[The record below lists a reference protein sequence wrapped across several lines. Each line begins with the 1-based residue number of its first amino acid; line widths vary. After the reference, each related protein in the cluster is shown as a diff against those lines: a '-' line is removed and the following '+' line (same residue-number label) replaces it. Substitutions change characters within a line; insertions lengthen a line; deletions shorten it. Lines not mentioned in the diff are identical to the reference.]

1 MSKENKKIL
10 VFTVAAWNSKVGANS
25 WATLLESYDS
35 SNIANLCIRDEVPD
49 SRVAS
54 RYFSISENK
63 IIKSVFKRGLQ
74 TGREIE
80 PCATEEEKS
89 NLDAHNARYRKMKQK
104 RRSSMLLAREL
115 IWKLGK
121 WKTKELDA
129 FLDDF
134 QPDIILHSME
144 GYIHLN
150 RIIEYAIKRTG
161 ARAIGYVWD
170 DNFTYK
176 QSNKLGYKIYRFFQ
190 RGSLK
195 RLAKKTSDF
204 FAITPMTKREADAFF
219 GISCHLLTKPLYKN
233 PVVSYGEIGAPIR
246 LLYTGNLYIGRD
258 QSLLK
263 VVNAIK
269 AMPKGRFLI
278 DAYINSP
285 MDAEWLAQIDP
296 EICRIHAPIPQ
307 SEVFQK
313 QREAD
318 VLLFLEDIDGPDA
331 RVARLSF
338 STKITDYLSA
348 GKCILAVGNGD
359 TAPLQYFIE
368 NNAALVCVCESDIAK
383 ALERVSDS
391 PELLLQLAQ
400 NAAEAGQKN
409 HNKEDIQNVFDSV
422 IAKN

>member
-1 MSKENKKIL
+1 
-10 VFTVAAWNSKVGANS
+10 
-25 WATLLESYDS
+25 
-35 SNIANLCIRDEVPD
+35 
-49 SRVAS
+49 
-54 RYFSISENK
+54 
-63 IIKSVFKRGLQ
+63 
-74 TGREIE
+74 
-80 PCATEEEKS
+80 
-89 NLDAHNARYRKMKQK
+89 
-104 RRSSMLLAREL
+104 
-115 IWKLGK
+115 
-121 WKTKELDA
+121 
-129 FLDDF
+129 
-134 QPDIILHSME
+134 
-144 GYIHLN
+144 
-150 RIIEYAIKRTG
+150 
-161 ARAIGYVWD
+161 
-170 DNFTYK
+170 
-176 QSNKLGYKIYRFFQ
+176 
-190 RGSLK
+190 
-195 RLAKKTSDF
+195 
-204 FAITPMTKREADAFF
+204 
-219 GISCHLLTKPLYKN
+219 
-233 PVVSYGEIGAPIR
+233 
-246 LLYTGNLYIGRD
+246 
-258 QSLLK
+258 LK

-348 GKCILAVGNGD
+348 GKCILAIGNGD